1 MQHALQTV
9 TKNAAEE
16 VVQNTGTPKQKTSW
30 IFIRNKMN
38 APELSALLTLQALA
52 YTNTYIPTD
61 TGNCGKDERKI
72 MA

>member
-52 YTNTYIPTD
+52 YNWQLWQRWKENHGIAI
-61 TGNCGKDERKI
+61 E
-72 MA
+72 